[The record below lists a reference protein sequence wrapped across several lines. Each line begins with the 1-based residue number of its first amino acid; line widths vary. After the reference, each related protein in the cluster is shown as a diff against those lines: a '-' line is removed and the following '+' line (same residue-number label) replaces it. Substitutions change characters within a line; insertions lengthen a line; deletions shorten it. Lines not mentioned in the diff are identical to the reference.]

1 MNKVADI
8 DLEELWARASPEAL
22 QRTASLARRML
33 KASAA
38 TIHILPADREI
49 VRSVPDAERSSK
61 QPLSGADREDR
72 DTVSIDVPINLPCG
86 RDVGTLR
93 VAAPAPRALDDDD
106 REMLV
111 DLVAQLASQIELEVE
126 TAERVEGEKAEGDT
140 RARLLAVADRIPGL
154 VFERRKLD
162 AGRSRYTF
170 FGSGKTGLPAVRQMM
185 EGGVAGLSFI
195 HRDDREAVRA
205 AILSSTLEE
214 TDLDLTFRIKDFDRK
229 VRWVRSQS
237 IVRRDADGT
246 VCWDGLCFDIT
257 DLVTARENA
266 EAAKASKE
274 TLLLNITAELQNPLR
289 AMIGLSQLMR
299 TEERHDLFAA
309 HARTIQV
316 AAESML
322 DTLDQ
327 RLERAGSATPITPA
341 SEPRR
346 SETAVANDAPAQ
358 TARIL
363 LADDLDLNR
372 KLIADMLTFDGH
384 VVDCVAD
391 GAEAVRAV
399 GRQAYDLILM
409 DMIMPGMDG
418 VAATKAIRALPK
430 PACNVPIVALTANA
444 GRDQLD
450 GCLRAGMDAALTKP
464 MSIEAL
470 TATVAQWTRGRKAA

>member
-8 DLEELWARASPEAL
+8 DLEQLWDCASPDAL
-22 QRTASLARRML
+22 RRTASLARRMFE
-33 KASAA
+33 ASAA
-38 TIHILPADREI
+38 TIHIFPADREL
-49 VRSVPDAERSSK
+49 VRSVPDAGRSPK
-61 QPLSGADREDR
+61 QPHFGAESEDRE
-72 DTVSIDVPINLPCG
+72 TVSIDVPIRLPCG
-86 RDVGTLR
+86 RHIGALR
-93 VAAPAPRALDDDD
+93 VSAPSPRAWDDDD
-106 REMLV
+106 REILV
-111 DLVAQLASQIELEVE
+111 DLAAQLASQIELQVE
-126 TAERVEGEKAEGDT
+126 ASRRLENEEAQDDMRH
-140 RARLLAVADRIPGL
+140 RLLAVADRIPGL
-154 VFERRKLD
+154 IFERRKVD
-162 AGRSRYTF
+162 AGRSNYTF

-185 EGGVAGLSFI
+185 EGGVAGLSFV

-205 AILSSTLEE
+205 AILGSILEE
-214 TDLDLTFRIKDFDRK
+214 TDLDLTFRIKDFDRR
-229 VRWVRSQS
+229 VCWVRSQS

-246 VCWDGLCFDIT
+246 VSWDGLCFDIT
-257 DLVTARENA
+257 DLVAARENA
-266 EAAKASKE
+266 ETAKAAKE
-274 TLLLNITAELQNPLR
+274 TLLLGIAAELQDALR
-289 AMIGLSQLMR
+289 AMIGMSQLMR

-322 DTLDQ
+322 DTLEQ
-327 RLERAGSATPITPA
+327 AGDTTRSTITPA
-341 SEPRR
+341 SAPSR
-346 SETAVANDAPAQ
+346 SETAVATNAPGQAG
-358 TARIL
+358 ARIL

-450 GCLRAGMDAALTKP
+450 GCLKAGMDAALTKP

-470 TATVAQWTRGRKAA
+470 TKAVAEWTRGRKAA